1 MKRILLVAC
10 LALASVAANARADT
24 FSVVP
29 DALPSA
35 FTPNSAGS
43 IGLPVDLLTPPA
55 QPEQLDSVQLTD
67 LWKRADSQYGI
78 PWQVL
83 AAINKVES
91 NFGRNMGPSSAG
103 AVGWMQFMPSTWL
116 RWGTDGNGDGVA
128 DPWNAEDAVTSAA
141 RYLAAAGGQTDLRRA
156 VFAYNHA
163 DWYVDEVLSLARTF
177 SSGETFQLDGMQ
189 QGLEQAQEAVSAAS
203 AALVAA
209 QGRVTRLTAL
219 QDTWTARVASARLL
233 SDQLAAQKQATLAG
247 VRVDAA
253 NGRIAELR
261 DQLAQ
266 AQAELERARTNAQAA
281 SFDQG
286 AGALLGAPSYQGQY
300 VFPVGGGPGLVSA
313 SHTHHDYPAVDI
325 AAPEGSPL
333 YALADGTVLNA
344 WSDPDPRCGLGF
356 TMRTDDGQ
364 VWTYCHMSY
373 VEPTVVVGAKLQG
386 GDHVGLVGSTGE
398 ATGPHL
404 HLQLQPPLEWPQ
416 QEAWFQNFAGVA
428 FRWNDPEPAGWVTP
442 APART
447 LSIFD
452 GPAKQAPKPVFEV
465 VPAAPVPSNEG
476 VVMFTPAS

>member
-29 DALPSA
+29 DSLPSA
-35 FTPNSAGS
+35 FTPNSAAS

-55 QPEQLDSVQLTD
+55 QPEQLDSAQLTD
-67 LWKRADSQYGI
+67 LWQRAGSQYGI

-116 RWGTDGNGDGVA
+116 RWGTDGNGDGIA
-128 DPWNAEDAVTSAA
+128 DPWSAEDAVTSAA

-163 DWYVDEVLSLARTF
+163 DWYVNEVLSLARTF
-177 SSGETFQLDGMQ
+177 ASGETFQVDGLQ
-189 QGLEQAQEAVSAAS
+189 QGLEEAQEAVSAAS
-203 AALVAA
+203 AALLAA
-209 QGRVTRLTAL
+209 RGQATRLTAV
-219 QDTWTARVASARLL
+219 QDGWTAKVASAKLL
-233 SDQLAAQKQATLAG
+233 SDQLDAQKQATLAG
-247 VRVDAA
+247 ARVDAA
-253 NGRIAELR
+253 NGRIAELQDR
-261 DQLAQ
+261 LVQ
-266 AQAELERARTNAQAA
+266 AQTELDRARAKAQAA

-286 AGALLGAPSYQGQY
+286 AGTLLGAPSYQGRY

-313 SHTHHDYPAVDI
+313 SHSHHDYPAVDI

-333 YALADGTVLNA
+333 YALADGTVEDA
-344 WSDPDPRCGLGF
+344 WTQPDPRCGLGF
-356 TMRTDDGQ
+356 TMRAADGQ

-373 VEPTVVVGAKLQG
+373 VEPTVVAGARLQG
-386 GDHVGLVGSTGE
+386 GDHVGLVGSTGD

-404 HLQLQPPLEWPQ
+404 HLQLQPALQWPQ

-428 FRWNDPEPAGWVTP
+428 FQWNDAEPSDWVQA

-452 GPAKQAPKPVFEV
+452 GPADQAPKPIFQV
-465 VPAAPVPSNEG
+465 VPTASAPSNEG
-476 VVMFTPAS
+476 VVLFTPAA